1 MGEAG
6 KMDNKISTFEE
17 KIEKLSRIIS
27 ILEENGVLSGDISL
41 WETED
46 KKKKYERQLN
56 AIKYMDES
64 KMEPRKLGKHFELHI
79 EDDASFTVRLT
90 SEATNI
96 IYDNAISSYSGMY
109 EWTQEMVDDV
119 YSFISGNHP
128 NNYALGTTTLKELLE
143 GTTEDYLKDP
153 SEESF
158 ERLVEMA
165 DVVENYFLNNVYGKK
180 ISHIIDSYV
189 EALVQIE
196 EEEKKRLNG

>member
-1 MGEAG
+1 
-6 KMDNKISTFEE
+6 MDNKINTLEE
-17 KIEKLSRIIS
+17 KIEKLDRIIN
-27 ILEENGVLSGDISL
+27 ILGENGVLSGDISL

-46 KKKKYERQLN
+46 KKRKYERQLN

-109 EWTQEMVDDV
+109 EWTQDMVNDV

-189 EALVQIE
+189 EALIQIE

>member
-1 MGEAG
+1 
-6 KMDNKISTFEE
+6 MDNKISTFEE

-27 ILEENGVLSGDISL
+27 ILEENGSLSGDISL
-41 WETED
+41 WKMED
-46 KKKKYERQLN
+46 KKRKYEGQLN

-109 EWTQEMVDDV
+109 EWTQDMVNDV

-165 DVVENYFLNNVYGKK
+165 DVIENYFLNNIYGKK

-189 EALVQIE
+189 EALIQIE